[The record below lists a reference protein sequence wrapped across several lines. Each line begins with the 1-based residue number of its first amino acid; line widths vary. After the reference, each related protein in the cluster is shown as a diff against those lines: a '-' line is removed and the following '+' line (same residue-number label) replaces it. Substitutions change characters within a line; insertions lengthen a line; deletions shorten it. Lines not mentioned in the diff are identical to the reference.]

1 MKIDILEAHDRLEHF
16 NKQADYISEGCQD
29 CIRNRPEE
37 FGNHSFYIFAHKR
50 EIEMDER
57 ISLFNLDLQYHLTSV
72 TYVRK
77 YVRLED
83 VPTARLIWE
92 PRLTKPLA
100 QTNSMLFKYYPETD
114 LVDVKYIIP
123 PRELWDQYKKYYLTE
138 NKVVVESIYNFENN
152 RMLINAPDD
161 DDLSDEVIGKIYQEM
176 ALNAKNKR
184 YSRLGT

>member
-1 MKIDILEAHDRLEHF
+1 
-16 NKQADYISEGCQD
+16 
-29 CIRNRPEE
+29 
-37 FGNHSFYIFAHKR
+37 
-50 EIEMDER
+50 MDER

-123 PRELWDQYKKYYLTE
+123 ARELWDQYKKDYLTE
-138 NKVVVESIYNFENN
+138 NKVVVESIANFENN

-161 DDLSDEVIGKIYQEM
+161 DDLDDESIKRIYEAIAM
-176 ALNAKNKR
+176 NRKNKMNR
-184 YSRLGT
+184 GIL